1 VTFQV
6 IGVLFRRM
14 KVRHAAWPLGFALVA
29 ILGYWFARWTIT
41 PPQHEKTQTTEAGQ
55 GSGARRTMD
64 DEPVRFRRENR
75 PPVRNGD
82 AAAKAAGALEGQR
95 ILMFADA
102 GAMARFLARMGDGV
116 RLLGRLDALNAL
128 RVGFD
133 DHGHLAGLL
142 EETEEGF
149 IYPVFV
155 PTPPQG
161 TVQAGAVA
169 LGDGLH
175 EWLGITGDN
184 STWGKGV
191 TVAVLDTGVESHAA
205 FSSNIRALDL
215 SGNGVADPNGHGT
228 AVASV
233 IIGGDPL
240 TPGVAPGADL
250 LAVSVADANG
260 NSDSFLLA
268 KGIIAAAD
276 AGADLIN
283 ISMSSFG
290 DSGLI
295 RRAIAYA
302 RDSGALIIAA
312 AGNNGIEGV
321 SYPAANEG
329 VIAVG
334 AVDALGNHL
343 DFSNRG
349 DELSV
354 SAPGYGLNTAWTNG
368 QSASMSGTSF
378 SAPVVT
384 GAIAAIMTAYGKGKL
399 SASQAWEKL
408 SSHLNDAGEAG
419 KDSSHGAGMPDIGR
433 VLNSKTRGIY
443 DAAVASNRII
453 PPDSGIPYGAV
464 EVLVQNR
471 GTETLI
477 NTTVDV
483 TVAGKKVSSNITSL
497 PPNAVRTVRVPVANP
512 PSPNANTLRV
522 DSRVTLTTGG
532 ADAKPSNNRRAE
544 TYVAAGSR

>member
-1 VTFQV
+1 MRFRQV
-6 IGVLFRRM
+6 
-14 KVRHAAWPLGFALVA
+14 AWPLGFALFA
-29 ILGYWFARWTIT
+29 ILGYWLASWTLPA
-41 PPQHEKTQTTEAGQ
+41 PPADRTRATDTGQ
-55 GSGARRTMD
+55 VTGARRAMD
-64 DEPVRFRRENR
+64 EDPVRFRRENR
-75 PPVRNGD
+75 PPTRNGD

-95 ILMFADA
+95 ILMFGDAD
-102 GAMARFLARMGDGV
+102 AMARFLARMGDGV
-116 RLLGRLDALNAL
+116 KLLGRLDALNAL

-133 DHGHLAGLL
+133 DYGDLAGLL
-142 EETEEGF
+142 DETEEGF
-149 IYPVFV
+149 IFPVFV
-155 PTPPQG
+155 PTPPEG
-161 TVQAGAVA
+161 TVQSGAVA

-184 STWGKGV
+184 STWGRGV
-191 TVAVLDTGVESHAA
+191 TVAVLDTGVEAHSA
-205 FSSNIRALDL
+205 FSSNIRTLDL
-215 SGNGVADPNGHGT
+215 NGNGVADPNGHGT

-268 KGIIAAAD
+268 SGIIAAAD

-290 DSGLI
+290 DSGLV
-295 RRAIAYA
+295 RRAIEYA
-302 RDSGALIIAA
+302 RAAGALIVAA

-349 DELSV
+349 TELSV
-354 SAPGYGLNTAWTNG
+354 SAPGYGLNTAWTGG
-368 QSASMSGTSF
+368 QAASMSGTSF

-384 GAIAAIMTAYGKGKL
+384 GAIAAIMTEFGNGKL
-399 SASQAWEKL
+399 SASQAWDKL
-408 SSHLNDAGEAG
+408 SSYLNDAGEAG
-419 KDSSHGAGMPDIGR
+419 KDVSLGAGMPDIGR
-433 VLNSKTRGIY
+433 VLNSNTRGIY

-453 PPDSGIPYGAV
+453 PPDAGIPYGAV

-477 NTTVDV
+477 NTTVEV

-497 PPNAVRTVRVPVANP
+497 APNAVRTVRVPVANP
-512 PSPNANTLRV
+512 PSPNSSTLKV
-522 DSRVTLTTGG
+522 DSRVLLTTGG

-544 TYVAAGSR
+544 TYVAAGSN

>member
-1 VTFQV
+1 MR
-6 IGVLFRRM
+6 FR
-14 KVRHAAWPLGFALVA
+14 HIAWPLGFALFA
-29 ILGYWFARWTIT
+29 ILGYWLASSTVPT
-41 PPQHEKTQTTEAGQ
+41 PPEKTVDSATTGQ
-55 GSGARRTMD
+55 GSTARRTMD
-64 DEPVRFRRENR
+64 EDPVKFRREKR
-75 PPVRNGD
+75 PPGRSGD
-82 AAAKAAGALEGQR
+82 AGARAAGAMEGQR
-95 ILMFADA
+95 VLMFNDADSL
-102 GAMARFLARMGDGV
+102 ARFLARMGDGV
-116 RLLGRLDALNAL
+116 KLLGRLDALNAL

-133 DHGHLAGLL
+133 DYGDLAALL
-142 EETEEGF
+142 EGEEEAF

-155 PTPPQG
+155 PPPPQG
-161 TVQAGAVA
+161 TAQAGAVA

-184 STWGKGV
+184 SNWGRGV
-191 TVAVLDTGVESHAA
+191 TVAVLDTGVEAHSA
-205 FSSNIRALDL
+205 FSSRIRLLDL
-215 SGNGVADPNGHGT
+215 NGNGVADPNGHGT

-283 ISMSSFG
+283 ISMGSFG
-290 DSGLI
+290 DSGLV
-295 RRAIAYA
+295 RRAIEYA
-302 RDSGALIIAA
+302 RASGALIIAA

-321 SYPAANEG
+321 SYPAANDG

-349 DELSV
+349 SEV
-354 SAPGYGLNTAWTNG
+354 AISAPGYGVNTAWTDG
-368 QSASMSGTSF
+368 QAASMSGTSF

-384 GAIAAIMTAYGKGKL
+384 GAIAAIMTEFGNGKL
-399 SASQAWEKL
+399 SSSQAWDRL
-408 SSHLNDAGEAG
+408 SAFLNDAGEAG
-419 KDSSHGAGMPDIGR
+419 KDSALGAGMPDIGR
-433 VLNSKTRGIY
+433 VLQSNTRGIY

-477 NTTVDV
+477 NTTVEV
-483 TVAGKKVSSNITSL
+483 TVGGKKVSSNITSL
-497 PPNAVRTVRVPVANP
+497 APNAVRTIRVPVVNP
-512 PSPNANTLRV
+512 PSPNSNTLKV
-522 DSRVTLTTGG
+522 DSRVILTTGG

-544 TYVAAGSR
+544 TYVAAGSN